1 MTDVA
6 VKKNL
11 GKRDMIL
18 FTVSAILL
26 VDTLAATAA
35 IGTSSIFWWL
45 FLGLVFFVPF
55 ALVSAELGCAYPEKG
70 GIYAWVRDA
79 FGGRWGS
86 RISWSYWVNV
96 AIWMPAIFILFA
108 GVARQ
113 LFWPEMG
120 VAGQIG
126 LGVALTW
133 IAVLANVVTLN
144 VGKWVPN
151 IGAIF
156 KIIIFGAI
164 IAGAF
169 FYAADNGLANPITLD
184 SIKPTFAGSL
194 QYIPAIIYGMLGFE
208 LISASSEEMRNPQRD
223 VPRSI
228 LVSGIIILT
237 LYILGTTAILAA
249 IPAQEID
256 LVEGLVDTLR
266 LFFAQL
272 PLGDTLVMLLGL
284 AALYTFF
291 SNGVTWAIGG
301 NRAAAE
307 AAEEGEL
314 PSAFAIKSRSRNTPV
329 GAAVLMGLMSTLIL
343 VLYGLLVESNED
355 LFWSLFA
362 FSGVI
367 FLLPYVGM
375 FLAFIKMRQ
384 IDGGRPRPFRVP
396 GGDGVALALTG
407 LCVAVLL
414 GSIFLFVYTPG
425 EGVQW
430 PVLIG
435 SVVTLI
441 LGEMA
446 ILWAEKESAA
456 EATGGA
462 EAPTAAAT

>member
-1 MTDVA
+1 MTEVA

-45 FLGLVFFVPF
+45 FLGLFFFVPF

-79 FGGRWGS
+79 FGGRWAS

-108 GVARQ
+108 GVAKQ

-120 VAGQIG
+120 VTGQIG
-126 LGVALTW
+126 LGIVLTW
-133 IAVLANVVTLN
+133 IAVIANVVTLN

-156 KIIIFGAI
+156 KIIIFTAI
-164 IAGAF
+164 IAGAVV
-169 FYAADNGLANPITLD
+169 YASENGLANPINFD
-184 SIKPTFAGSL
+184 SIKPNLGDSL

-208 LISASSEEMRNPQRD
+208 LISASSEEMRNPQKD

-228 LVSGIIILT
+228 LVSGAIILA
-237 LYILGTTAILAA
+237 LYTLGTTAILAA
-249 IPAQEID
+249 IPAGEID

-272 PLGDTLVMLLGL
+272 PFGNALVTALGI

-314 PSAFAIKSRSRNTPV
+314 PQAFAIKSRSRNTPV
-329 GAAVLMGLMSTLIL
+329 GAAVLMGVMSTLVL
-343 VLYGLLVESNED
+343 VLYGLLVNSNED

-375 FLAFIKMRQ
+375 FLAFLKMRRV
-384 IDGGRPRPFRVP
+384 DGARARPFRVP
-396 GGDGVALALTG
+396 GGDGFARALTYF
-407 LCVAVLL
+407 CVAILA
-414 GSIFLFVYTPG
+414 GSIFLFIYTPG

-435 SVVTLI
+435 SIVTLL
-441 LGEMA
+441 LGELA
-446 ILWAEKESAA
+446 ILWAEKQGGKP
-456 EATGGA
+456 ATEVPA
-462 EAPTAAAT
+462 VFATQ

>member
-1 MTDVA
+1 MTEVA

-45 FLGLVFFVPF
+45 FLGLFFFVPF

-79 FGGRWGS
+79 FGGRWAS

-108 GVARQ
+108 GVAKQ
-113 LFWPEMG
+113 LFWQDMG

-126 LGVALTW
+126 LGILLTW
-133 IAVLANVVTLN
+133 VAVIANVVTLN

-156 KIIIFGAI
+156 KIVIFLAI
-164 IAGAF
+164 IIGAV
-169 FYAADNGLANPITLD
+169 FYAGENGLANPITFE
-184 SIKPTFAGSL
+184 SIKPNLSDSL

-208 LISASSEEMRNPQRD
+208 LISSSSEEMRNPQRD

-228 LVSGIIILT
+228 LVSGAIILA
-237 LYILGTTAILAA
+237 LYTLGTTAILAA
-249 IPAQEID
+249 IPAGEID

-272 PLGDTLVMLLGL
+272 PFGSALVMALGI

-314 PSAFAIKSRSRNTPV
+314 PKAFAIKSRSRNTPV
-329 GAAVLMGLMSTLIL
+329 GAAVLMGVMSTLIL
-343 VLYGLLVESNED
+343 VLYGFLVNSNED

-375 FLAFIKMRQ
+375 FLAFLKMRRV
-384 IDGGRPRPFRVP
+384 DGARARPFRVP
-396 GGDGVALALTG
+396 GGDGFVRALTYF
-407 LCVAVLL
+407 CVVILA
-414 GSIFLFVYTPG
+414 GSIFLFIYTPG

-435 SVVTLI
+435 SIVTLL
-441 LGEMA
+441 LGELA
-446 ILWAEKESAA
+446 ILWAEKQNGKLVSE
-456 EATGGA
+456 TPGVLTT
-462 EAPTAAAT
+462 P

>member
-1 MTDVA
+1 MTEVA

-45 FLGLVFFVPF
+45 FLGLFFFVPF

-79 FGGRWGS
+79 FGGRWAS

-108 GVARQ
+108 GVAKQ
-113 LFWPEMG
+113 LFWPDMG
-120 VAGQIG
+120 VAVQIG
-126 LGVALTW
+126 LGIVLTW
-133 IAVLANVVTLN
+133 IAVIANVVTLN

-151 IGAIF
+151 IGAII
-156 KIIIFGAI
+156 KIVIFFVI
-164 IAGAF
+164 SAGAV
-169 FYAADNGLANPITLD
+169 FYAAENGLANPITLD
-184 SIKPTFAGSL
+184 SIKPNLSDSL

-228 LVSGIIILT
+228 LISGAIILL

-249 IPAQEID
+249 IPAKDID
-256 LVEGLVDTLR
+256 LVEGLVDTLE
-266 LFFAQL
+266 LFFVSL
-272 PLGDTLVMLLGL
+272 PFGETVVMMLGVG
-284 AALYTFF
+284 ALYTFF

-314 PSAFAIKSRSRNTPV
+314 PKAFAIKSRSRNTPV
-329 GAAVLMGLMSTLIL
+329 GAAVLMGVMSTFIL
-343 VLYGLLVESNED
+343 VLYGFLVETNED

-375 FLAFIKMRQ
+375 FLGFLKMRCT
-384 IDGGRPRPFRVP
+384 DGARARPFRVP
-396 GGDGVALALTG
+396 GGDGFARALT
-407 LCVAVLL
+407 LFCVAVLA
-414 GSIFLFVYTPG
+414 GSIFLFIYTPG

-435 SVVTLI
+435 SIVTLL
-441 LGEMA
+441 LGELA
-446 ILWAEKESAA
+446 ILWAEKQNGKLASE
-456 EATGGA
+456 TPGVLTT
-462 EAPTAAAT
+462 P

>member
-1 MTDVA
+1 MTEIA

-11 GKRDMIL
+11 GQRDMIL

-45 FLGLVFFVPF
+45 FLGLIFFVPF

-79 FGGRWGS
+79 FGGRWAS
-86 RISWSYWVNV
+86 RISWSYWVNT

-108 GVARQ
+108 GISKQ
-113 LFWPEMG
+113 LFFPQMG
-120 VAGQIG
+120 VAQQIG
-126 LGVALTW
+126 LGIVLTW
-133 IAVLANVVTLN
+133 IAVAANVVTLN

-151 IGAIF
+151 IGAIL
-156 KIIIFGAI
+156 KIIIFAAI
-164 IAGAF
+164 IVGAM
-169 FYAADNGLANPITLD
+169 FYAAENGLANPITFA
-184 SIKPTFAGSL
+184 SIKPNLSDSL

-208 LISASSEEMRNPQRD
+208 LISASSEEMRNPKRD

-228 LVSGIIILT
+228 LVSGVIILT
-237 LYILGTTAILAA
+237 LYTLGTAAILAA
-249 IPAQEID
+249 IPSQDID
-256 LVEGLVDTLR
+256 LVEGLIDTLQ

-272 PLGDTLVMLLGL
+272 PYGETLVVGLGL

-314 PSAFAIKSRSRNTPV
+314 PRAFAIKSQSRNTPV
-329 GAAVLMGLMSTLIL
+329 GAAVLMGFMSTFIL
-343 VLYGLLVESNED
+343 VLYGFLVNSNED

-375 FLAFIKMRQ
+375 FLAFLKMRR
-384 IDGGRPRPFRVP
+384 IDGQRPRPFRVP
-396 GGDGVALALTG
+396 GGDIGALLLT
-407 LCVAVLL
+407 LVCVAVLVM
-414 GSIFLFVYTPG
+414 SIFLFVYTPG
-425 EGVQW
+425 EGFQW
-430 PVLIG
+430 SVLIG
-435 SVVTLI
+435 SVITLL
-441 LGEMA
+441 LGEVA
-446 ILWAEKESAA
+446 ILWAERQRRADAREESIAVPAA
-456 EATGGA
+456 
-462 EAPTAAAT
+462 

>member
-1 MTDVA
+1 MTQVA

-45 FLGLVFFVPF
+45 FLGLFFFVPF
-55 ALVSAELGCAYPEKG
+55 ALVSAELGCAYPEQG

-79 FGGRWGS
+79 YGGRWGS

-108 GVARQ
+108 GIAKQ
-113 LFWPEMG
+113 LFFPELS
-120 VAGQIG
+120 VSQQIG
-126 LGVALTW
+126 MGILLTW
-133 IAVLANVVTLN
+133 IAVATNVVTLN

-151 IGAIF
+151 VGAILKIFIFVAIIVGAIF
-156 KIIIFGAI
+156 H
-164 IAGAF
+164 
-169 FYAADNGLANPITLD
+169 AAENGLANPINLQ
-184 SIKPTFAGSL
+184 SIKPNLEDSL

-208 LISASSEEMRNPQRD
+208 LISASSEEMRNPQKD

-228 LVSGIIILT
+228 LVSGIIILS
-237 LYILGTTAILAA
+237 LYVLGTAAILAA
-249 IPAQEID
+249 IPARDID
-256 LVEGLVDTLR
+256 LVEGLVDTLQ
-266 LFFAQL
+266 LFFAGTPFGEAL
-272 PLGDTLVMLLGL
+272 VLALGV

-314 PSAFAIKSRSRNTPV
+314 PGPFAIKSQARNTPV
-329 GAAVLMGLMSTLIL
+329 GAAVLMGIASTLIL
-343 VLYGLLVESNED
+343 LLYGLLVSSNED

-375 FLAFIKMRQ
+375 FLAFLKMRR
-384 IDGGRPRPFRVP
+384 IDGDRPRPFRVP
-396 GGDGVALALTG
+396 GGETVALLLTAS
-407 LCVAVLL
+407 CVAVLL

-425 EGVQW
+425 EGFQW

-435 SVVTLI
+435 SVVTLL
-441 LGEMA
+441 LGEVA
-446 ILWAEKESAA
+446 IRWAERQRKAGTGEA
-456 EATGGA
+456 ELAVSHD
-462 EAPTAAAT
+462 

>member
-1 MTDVA
+1 MTELA
-6 VKKNL
+6 AINKNL

-45 FLGLVFFVPF
+45 FLGVFFFVPF
-55 ALVSAELGCAYPEKG
+55 ALVSAELGCTYPQQG

-79 FGGRWGS
+79 FGGRWAS

-108 GVARQ
+108 GVAKQ
-113 LFWPEMG
+113 LFFPQMS
-120 VAGQIG
+120 VAEQIAIG
-126 LGVALTW
+126 IALTW
-133 IAVLANVVTLN
+133 IAVAANVVTLN
-144 VGKWVPN
+144 IGKWVPN
-151 IGAIF
+151 IGAVF
-156 KIIIFGAI
+156 KIVIFVSIIV
-164 IAGAF
+164 GAF

-184 SIKPTFAGSL
+184 SIRPDWGDSL

-223 VPRSI
+223 VPLSI
-228 LVSGIIILT
+228 LVSGIVILA
-237 LYILGTTAILAA
+237 LYTLGTAAILAA
-249 IPAQEID
+249 IPSGDID
-256 LVEGLVDTLR
+256 LVEGLVDTLQ
-266 LFFAQL
+266 LFFGGST
-272 PLGDTLVMLLGL
+272 LGEAFVIALGL

-314 PSAFAIKSRSRNTPV
+314 PRAFALKSRSRNTPV
-329 GAAVLMGLMSTLIL
+329 GAAVLMGLASTLIL
-343 VLYGLLVESNED
+343 LLYGFLVNANED

-367 FLLPYVGM
+367 FLLPYIGM
-375 FLAFIKMRQ
+375 FLAFLKMRRV
-384 IDGGRPRPFRVP
+384 DGARPRPFAVP
-396 GGDGVALALTG
+396 GGYGVALALT
-407 LCVAVLL
+407 LFCVAVLATC
-414 GSIFLFVYTPG
+414 IFLFVYTPG
-425 EGVQW
+425 EGFQW

-435 SVVTLI
+435 SVVTLL

-446 ILWAEKESAA
+446 IAWAERQKD
-456 EATGGA
+456 GA
-462 EAPTAAAT
+462 VSPAVC

>member
-1 MTDVA
+1 MTELA
-6 VKKNL
+6 AIKKNL

-45 FLGLVFFVPF
+45 FLGVFFFVPF
-55 ALVSAELGCAYPEKG
+55 ALVSAELGCTYPEQG

-108 GVARQ
+108 GVAKQ
-113 LFWPEMG
+113 LFFPQMT
-120 VAGQIG
+120 VAHQIAIG
-126 LGVALTW
+126 IVLTW
-133 IAVLANVVTLN
+133 IAVAANVVTLN

-156 KIIIFGAI
+156 KVLIFLSIIVGA
-164 IAGAF
+164 GY
-169 FYAADNGLANPITLD
+169 YAADNGLANPISLA
-184 SIKPTFAGSL
+184 SIKPDWGSSL
-194 QYIPAIIYGMLGFE
+194 QYLPAIIYGMLGFE
-208 LISASSEEMRNPQRD
+208 LISASSEEMRNPRRD
-223 VPRSI
+223 VPLSI
-228 LVSGIIILT
+228 LVSGIVILV
-237 LYILGTTAILAA
+237 LYTLGTAAILAA
-249 IPAQEID
+249 IPAADID

-266 LFFAQL
+266 LFFGGSSA
-272 PLGDTLVMLLGL
+272 GEAFVVLLGL

-314 PSAFAIKSRSRNTPV
+314 PRAFALKSETRNTPV
-329 GAAVLMGLMSTLIL
+329 GAAVLMGVASTLIL
-343 VLYGLLVESNED
+343 LLYGFLVNSNED

-367 FLLPYVGM
+367 FLLPYIGM
-375 FLAFIKMRQ
+375 FLAFLKMRR
-384 IDGGRPRPFRVP
+384 IDGSRPRPFAVP
-396 GGDGVALALTG
+396 GGDAVAAILT
-407 LCVAVLL
+407 LFCVAVLV
-414 GSIFLFVYTPG
+414 ICIVLFTYTPG
-425 EGVQW
+425 EGIQW

-435 SVVTLI
+435 SVITVL
-441 LGEMA
+441 LGEVA
-446 ILWAEKESAA
+446 ILWAEKQNRA
-456 EATGGA
+456 EISPAVC
-462 EAPTAAAT
+462 

>member
-1 MTDVA
+1 MTDVV

-45 FLGLVFFVPF
+45 FLGLFFFVPF

-108 GVARQ
+108 GVAKQ
-113 LFWPEMG
+113 LFWPQMG

-126 LGVALTW
+126 LGIVLTW
-133 IAVLANVVTLN
+133 VAVAANVVTLN

-151 IGAIF
+151 IGAIL

-164 IAGAF
+164 IVGAIF
-169 FYAADNGLANPITLD
+169 HAADNGLANPITFD
-184 SIKPTFAGSL
+184 SIKPNLGDSL

-228 LVSGIIILT
+228 LVSGVIILA
-237 LYILGTTAILAA
+237 LYTLGTTAILAA
-249 IPAQEID
+249 IPAQDID
-256 LVEGLVDTLR
+256 LVEGLVDTLEM
-266 LFFAQL
+266 FFAQL
-272 PLGDTLVMLLGL
+272 PYGGLLVMALGL

-314 PSAFAIKSRSRNTPV
+314 PQVFAIKSRSRNTPV
-329 GAAVLMGLMSTLIL
+329 GAAVLMGILSTFIL
-343 VLYGLLVESNED
+343 VLYGFLVNSNED

-375 FLAFIKMRQ
+375 FLAFLKMRRT
-384 IDGGRPRPFRVP
+384 DASRSRPFRVP
-396 GGDGVALALTG
+396 GGNLGALVLTS
-407 LCVAVLL
+407 LCVLVLV

-425 EGVQW
+425 EGIQW
-430 PVLIG
+430 PVLVG
-435 SVVTLI
+435 SIITLL

-446 ILWAEKESAA
+446 ILWAEKQGRGKIT
-456 EATGGA
+456 EASGM
-462 EAPTAAAT
+462 PVTAT